1 MKECWDADPLKRPD
15 IDTLLTKLSEINLI
29 HESSELLTQLEKL
42 DISNLKNYTSS
53 SSKIHQFENL
63 SEPRNA
69 MEEEQEAFH
78 SKLYDFNIPDNINDF
93 DKPNNQE
100 SSTLNI
106 ANIFQVKNEETFKKN
121 EEIMQKQIKRDHVNF
136 DDENEIHNDPNLHP
150 EEQDELELPD
160 INHQVI

>member
-1 MKECWDADPLKRPD
+1 MNIVNGIRP
-15 IDTLLTKLSEINLI
+15 
-29 HESSELLTQLEKL
+29 
-42 DISNLKNYTSS
+42 
-53 SSKIHQFENL
+53 KIV
-63 SEPRNA
+63 P
-69 MEEEQEAFH
+69 EEQEAFH

-100 SSTLNI
+100 SSTSNI

-121 EEIMQKQIKRDHVNF
+121 EEIMQKQIKRVHVNF

-160 INHQVI
+160 NI